1 MAYINGKKVLTV
13 VQSSG
18 GGSSDYEQ
26 ATTTLIK
33 GPLTNLNGRVLS
45 AYTATL
51 TTIGGY
57 ECYQIKKNNAVL
69 TEEEAAD
76 YMEYQTGSRY
86 VPKYNYEK
94 PLNSLF
100 IFTTDQSVWKPQYDS
115 TNGLLLYAMGVIGNE
130 KEHIITLNTERY
142 ETFEEQQVLR
152 KRNFIFRIN
161 KNNDNIIVTIF
172 NGLMSA
178 SFTTIYE
185 VVTAFNAIIQQAPTD
200 AATIGLAKGMV
211 CLLNGLSEY
220 KTIARYEE
228 NDGYEAQTTFVL
240 LQNRGTQLL
249 AVDSFTISQQAE
261 VHAFVLGMDKVN
273 NITIQDK

>member
-1 MAYINGKKVLTV
+1 MSKKILYGLTA
-13 VQSSG
+13 QSG
-18 GGSSDYEQ
+18 GG
-26 ATTTLIK
+26 
-33 GPLTNLNGRVLS
+33 
-45 AYTATL
+45 
-51 TTIGGY
+51 
-57 ECYQIKKNNAVL
+57 
-69 TEEEAAD
+69 
-76 YMEYQTGSRY
+76 
-86 VPKYNYEK
+86 
-94 PLNSLF
+94 
-100 IFTTDQSVWKPQYDS
+100 
-115 TNGLLLYAMGVIGNE
+115 GNE

-172 NGLMSA
+172 NALMSA

-185 VVTAFNAIIQQAPTD
+185 VATAFNAIIQQAPTD
-200 AATIGLAKGMV
+200 AATIGLAKSVV

-220 KTIARYEE
+220 KTIARYEK
-228 NDGYEAQTTFVL
+228 NDGYETQTTFVL
-240 LQNRGTQLL
+240 LQNRGTQLF